1 MSSASKITL
10 CEISVLV
17 QIAVHLFEIFFFRKI
32 RADFPLTVRGLKR
45 KQNLL
50 LTWTD
55 VNFRRNQLIGFQCEF
70 VPLCVLQMIKTCNRR
85 KKWNVTMNIAI

>member
-17 QIAVHLFEIFFFRKI
+17 QIAVHLFESFFFLRKI
-32 RADFPLTVRGLKR
+32 RVNFPLTVRGLKR

-50 LTWTD
+50 LT
-55 VNFRRNQLIGFQCEF
+55 
-70 VPLCVLQMIKTCNRR
+70 
-85 KKWNVTMNIAI
+85 

>member
-50 LTWTD
+50 LT
-55 VNFRRNQLIGFQCEF
+55 
-70 VPLCVLQMIKTCNRR
+70 
-85 KKWNVTMNIAI
+85 